1 MGYTDR
7 QRNFA
12 NDFYIGT
19 LRQRKYTRKRING
32 PDKRLNAEENIVF
45 ENHHTPIVSTREFMK
60 AQQQLKTRTKNN
72 YRGTKKYDN
81 DYSGFLFCGE
91 CGSPMFSMSRPDLA
105 PAYTCGTY
113 HKRGLKGC
121 TSHHIRVDVLDT
133 VLKNMLS
140 EL

>member
-1 MGYTDR
+1 
-7 QRNFA
+7 
-12 NDFYIGT
+12 
-19 LRQRKYTRKRING
+19 
-32 PDKRLNAEENIVF
+32 
-45 ENHHTPIVSTREFMK
+45 
-60 AQQQLKTRTKNN
+60 
-72 YRGTKKYDN
+72 
-81 DYSGFLFCGE
+81 
-91 CGSPMFSMSRPDLA
+91 MSRPDLA